1 MMSLIISN
9 SGKISVLK
17 LLVQNIGGDVQ
28 NAMAIDF
35 VTIPFPVRIMI
46 IIIIMLSRIVF
57 LNLHIVY
64 LGSYLPS
71 VNEKIRI
78 IKLKFFGHFCQHN
91 ILEGRSWIGS
101 CRLLTGSKIPILKVL
116 NDYVYLKLIIII
128 QINISIIIS

>member
-57 LNLHIVY
+57 
-64 LGSYLPS
+64 
-71 VNEKIRI
+71 
-78 IKLKFFGHFCQHN
+78 
-91 ILEGRSWIGS
+91 
-101 CRLLTGSKIPILKVL
+101 
-116 NDYVYLKLIIII
+116 
-128 QINISIIIS
+128 